1 MASFLLEICTEEI
14 PANALPGARRQLRD
28 LFAKHLGDAGFTG
41 FSTRVVSTPLRL
53 IVTLTDLPSKQAG
66 RVEEM
71 TGPPVRI
78 AVAEDGSPTKAGLG
92 FAAKACLPFEQLGR
106 LETKKGEYLTAT
118 VNHMGRATS
127 KILAEITPTIL
138 SSLRFPKMMRWGLGS
153 YLFVRPVHG
162 IVALLDD
169 QVVVFEAFG
178 ITSGRTTVGHRV
190 HSPQSVDIAHADTYA
205 ETLAGHSV
213 MSDPAQRQ
221 QTLEIAAK
229 QLAEIVDCGVHEDP
243 RLVAEHVEL
252 VEWPGLIVGAFD
264 RDFLDLPPEVV
275 VSTLRHHQKCL
286 ILEDQ
291 NGALQ
296 PYFLAV
302 IDRKDDPEELIRL
315 GNEWVIRARLADARF
330 FFSEDRKNPLED
342 SIAGLER
349 IEWHRVLGSLEAKAE
364 RLGNLAVTLS
374 RHLSLDLSTEL
385 VCRAARLVKADLTT
399 HMVGEFPELQGVMG
413 GHYLRLE
420 GADEPLW
427 TASRDHYR
435 PVGFDGDS
443 PSSEL
448 GRILGVADRM
458 DTIAG
463 LFAVGEKPT
472 GSRDPLGLRRAAQA
486 VVKIIVDSGWAL
498 DLEILVGEAVSGVS
512 DQATEELDAVKD
524 SVTRFMADRL
534 KRWLTDVTG
543 VSGDTADAVMASG
556 WVDACET
563 VARAEALETVRSNDS
578 FRALALAFKRVRNIT
593 DNKPEGNI
601 DPSLFEHPEEKE
613 LHDAILEFHAALERL
628 IPEHRVTEA
637 FEAMIPIADTLDRFF
652 IEVLVMAE
660 NENVR
665 ANRIALLKLLGR
677 DFLTLADLSILQIDG
692 GE

>member
-1 MASFLLEICTEEI
+1 MASFLLEIRTEEI
-14 PANALPGARRQLRD
+14 PANALPGARGKLQD
-28 LFAKHLGDAGFTG
+28 LFAKHLGDAAFAG
-41 FSTRVVSTPLRL
+41 FSTNVVSTPLRL
-53 IVTLTDLPSKQAG
+53 IVAITDLPRKQDD

-92 FAAKACLPFEQLGR
+92 FAAKAGLPFEQLGR
-106 LETKKGEYLTAT
+106 METEKGQYLAAT
-118 VNHMGRATS
+118 VNHLGRTTS
-127 KILAEITPTIL
+127 EILAEITPTIL

-162 IVALLDD
+162 IIALLDD
-169 QVVVFEAFG
+169 EVIPFEAFG
-178 ITSGRTTVGHRV
+178 IISGNTTVGHRV
-190 HSPQSVDIAHADTYA
+190 HNPQPIDIAHAEMYA
-205 ETLAGHSV
+205 ETMARQSV
-213 MSDPAQRQ
+213 MIDPAQRK
-221 QTLEIAAK
+221 QTLETAAH
-229 QLAEIVDCGVHEDP
+229 QLAETVGCRVHEDP

-252 VEWPGLIVGAFD
+252 VEWPGLIVGSFD
-264 RDFLDLPPEVV
+264 REFLDLPPEVV

-286 ILEDQ
+286 ILEDE

-296 PYFLAV
+296 PHFLAV

-315 GNEWVIRARLADARF
+315 GNEWVIRARLADAGF
-330 FFSEDRKNPLED
+330 FFAEDRKRPLED
-342 SIAGLER
+342 TIADLER
-349 IEWHRVLGSLEAKAE
+349 VEWHRVLGSLEAKAE
-364 RLGNLAVTLS
+364 RLGNLAATLS
-374 RHLSLDLSTEL
+374 EQLDLDLSTEL
-385 VCRAARLVKADLTT
+385 ICRAARLVKADLTT

-420 GADEPLW
+420 GADENLW

-443 PSSEL
+443 PTSEL
-448 GRILGVADRM
+448 GRVLGVADRL

-463 LFAVGEKPT
+463 LYAVGEKPT

-486 VVKIIVDSGWAL
+486 VVKIVIDSGWAL
-498 DLEILVGEAVSGVS
+498 DLEILVGGAVSGVA
-512 DQATEELDAVKD
+512 DQATEDIDAVKKI
-524 SVTRFMADRL
+524 VTHFMADRL
-534 KRWLTDVTG
+534 RRWLTDVTG

-556 WVDACET
+556 WADPCET

-578 FRALALAFKRVRNIT
+578 FRGLALAFKRVRNIT
-593 DNKPEGNI
+593 DGKPEGTV
-601 DPSLFEHPEEKE
+601 DPSLFEHEEEKE
-613 LHDAILEFHAALERL
+613 LHDAVLEFHAALERL

-652 IEVLVMAE
+652 IEVLVMAD
-660 NENVR
+660 NQDVR